1 MDYYPGFFKDILEH
15 LNMGIFV
22 LDAQGR
28 FLYFNDTYCKIVK
41 KTRDFYI
48 GMSIPKLKE
57 AGYLNMSV
65 WEQVL
70 QKNAPVVALVTITDK
85 ELNLVYQCFTS
96 AIPTFYEDGSIK
108 HIFYLVET
116 VENIYQRIQ
125 GGTLNRQNGCEPGTV
140 PPEQNV
146 DIIAESPQMKQLL
159 VLLSNVSK
167 TDASILIT
175 GPTGSGKEVLAE
187 YAHRMSARNGGPFI
201 SVDCASIPENL
212 LEAELFGYER
222 GAFTGANTQGKPGQI
237 EMANGGTLFL
247 DEINSMPV
255 GLQGK
260 LLRVLETRMVK
271 RLGAA
276 EAKPIDFRLLCA
288 SNERLEDM
296 VQNGSFRSDLYYRIS
311 VVPVQI
317 PPLRERKEDIVP
329 LSFFYL
335 QHFCKKY
342 SRIKVLSEEM
352 IREIT
357 SYDWPGN
364 VRELKNFMERIVVT
378 SKDSDL
384 TIDHLSV
391 HAPEGP
397 DSADGKMPAIPEPGQ
412 AAIQFY
418 SADFSYRSHM
428 EQCEKRLLQEALT
441 EFKNPAGAAA
451 ALKLDLSNV
460 YRKMHKYGL

>member
-1 MDYYPGFFKDILEH
+1 MDYNPGFFKDILEH

-28 FLYFNDTYCKIVK
+28 FLYFNDTYCSIVK

-48 GMSIPKLKE
+48 DTSIPKLKE
-57 AGYLNMSV
+57 AGYLSMSV

-85 ELNLVYQCFTS
+85 ELNQVYQCFTS
-96 AIPTFYEDGSIK
+96 AIPTFHEDGSIK

-116 VENIYQRIQ
+116 LENIYQRIQ
-125 GGTLNRQNGCEPGTV
+125 KGTLNRQNGWEPGTV
-140 PPEQNV
+140 LPKQNV

-187 YAHRMSARNGGPFI
+187 YAHRMSARSGGPFV
-201 SVDCASIPENL
+201 SVDCAAIPENL

-237 EMANGGTLFL
+237 ELANGGTLFL

-271 RLGAA
+271 RLGAR
-276 EAKPIDFRLLCA
+276 EARPIDFRLLCA

-296 VQNGSFRSDLYYRIS
+296 VRGGSFRSDLYYRIS

-335 QHFCKKY
+335 QYFCKKY
-342 SRIKVLSEEM
+342 SRIKVLSEDM
-352 IREIT
+352 IQEIMA
-357 SYDWPGN
+357 YDWPGN

-384 TIDHLSV
+384 TIDHLSSRV
-391 HAPEGP
+391 SGDA
-397 DSADGKMPAIPEPGQ
+397 DLTDGKTPAAPAHTSIR
-412 AAIQFY
+412 FD

-428 EQCEKRLLQEALT
+428 EQCEKKLLQEALA
-441 EFKNPAGAAA
+441 EFITPTRAAE

-460 YRKMHKYGL
+460 YRKMRKFGL